1 MELFDFT
8 SFSAWTFLNF
18 LARCAPINYFCPID
32 TSHHGLRESFD
43 EQMYALNET
52 LDAQT
57 HMVHSHS
64 EGISDLKETSGKLW
78 NKIDEDISSHNDRLT
93 LLEDAL
99 TGKNEDSNEK
109 FDQLQC
115 LINHHGESVSQ
126 LSNQVQQ
133 LTGEFRG
140 VLQTVDDQVY

>member
-1 MELFDFT
+1 
-8 SFSAWTFLNF
+8 
-18 LARCAPINYFCPID
+18 
-32 TSHHGLRESFD
+32 
-43 EQMYALNET
+43 MYALNET

-78 NKIDEDISSHNDRLT
+78 NKIDEDISSHNERLT
-93 LLEDAL
+93 HLEDAL
-99 TGKNEDSNEK
+99 TGKNADSNEK

-140 VLQTVDDQVY
+140 VLQTVDDQVCAKCYVFIFYLYILKKIRSRYVNICLMKSPI